1 MLDRWTSCWV
11 QSPLKKTAHIIAPY
25 CTANQVTVVGFLLGM
40 LALPLLAYEQYWGA
54 LVFIILNRC
63 LDGLDGALARLSC
76 QTDSGSFLD
85 ITLDF
90 IFYAGVVFGFAL
102 ARPDDN
108 ALYASLLLF
117 SFMGTGA
124 SFLAFA
130 VLAKKYQ
137 LTNPHFPHKSLF
149 YLNGLTEGTETILF
163 FVIFCMLPKYFA
175 MLASIFA
182 VLCLLTAVNRVVV
195 GYLTLKRCEQ

>member
-1 MLDRWTSCWV
+1 MLDRWTSRWV
-11 QSPLKKTAHIIAPY
+11 QPPLKNTAQIIAPY
-25 CTANQVTVVGFLLGM
+25 CTANQVTIAGFLLGM
-40 LALPLLAYEQYWGA
+40 LALPLLAYEQYSSA
-54 LVFIILNRC
+54 LVFILLNRC
-63 LDGLDGALARLSC
+63 LDGLDGALARLSQ

-90 IFYAGVVFGFAL
+90 IFYAGIVFGFAL
-102 ARPDDN
+102 AQPDDN
-108 ALYASLLLF
+108 ALYAALLLF

-137 LTNPHFPHKSLF
+137 LTNPYFPHKSLF

-163 FVIFCMLPKYFA
+163 FVLFCMFPKHFA
-175 MLASIFA
+175 MLAGIFA
-182 VLCLLTAVNRVVV
+182 VLCFLTTINRIVI